1 MKRII
6 PSFFACAFAVL
17 FAASCG
23 KKNTPAADLKWEKAS
38 ADSLTFS
45 WNQVLRDDWMAL
57 AVCDKDSF
65 NAMTIGWGTAGRLWN
80 KPVMI
85 VYVSEDRYTKALMDS
100 SAYFTVSLFPEENHE
115 ALVYLGSHT
124 GAKEP
129 DKVQRAGLTPEF
141 TSLGNPIFA
150 EAILYIECKKLYAT
164 PFDPEEVPED
174 VRQDIYKRVGIHT
187 MYIGE
192 IVNVMRKK
200 IQ

>member
-1 MKRII
+1 MKRTIWSI
-6 PSFFACAFAVL
+6 LTIAAALALAAACGRKTTDV
-17 FAASCG
+17 
-23 KKNTPAADLKWEKAS
+23 TDLKWEKAS

-57 AVCDKDSF
+57 AVGDKDAY

-80 KPVMI
+80 KPVLI

-100 SAYFTVSLFPEENHE
+100 CAYFTVSLLPEENHE

-129 DKVQRAGLTPEF
+129 DKVERAGLTPEF
-141 TSLGNPIFA
+141 TALGNPVFS

-164 PFDPEEVPED
+164 PFEEELVPED

-200 IQ
+200 VQ